1 MASCT
6 PRSTF
11 STRKRKFNHEFY
23 TNKLKVFYFRVF
35 EGFYSKNVG
44 INAFYALLNDAL
56 VNLDQNIWKF
66 KTATFFCCEERLGM
80 TS

>member
-11 STRKRKFNHEFY
+11 FTRKRKFNHEFY
-23 TNKLKVFYFRVF
+23 TNKLKVFYFRVL

-44 INAFYALLNDAL
+44 INAFYALLNHIL
-56 VNLDQNIWKF
+56 IKIFGNLKQPRFSVARKDLI
-66 KTATFFCCEERLGM
+66 
-80 TS
+80 